1 MLKNSGSVWK
11 MREFE
16 IKPELYKKMCRLSKK
31 DKKAYEVLTK
41 KIQEIICSADIEHY
55 KNLRYDLK
63 DSKRV
68 HLGHFV
74 LVFSYDRAKNTL
86 SFEDYD
92 HHDNIY
98 LK

>member
-1 MLKNSGSVWK
+1 

-16 IKPELYKKMCRLSKK
+16 IKPELNKKLVKLSKK
-31 DKKAYEVLTK
+31 DKNSYEAVMN
-41 KIQEIICSADIEHY
+41 KIQEIVDSPNAEHY
-55 KNLRYDLK
+55 KNLRYDMK

-68 HLGHFV
+68 HIGHFV
-74 LVFSYDRAKNTL
+74 LVFSYDKSQDFI

-98 LK
+98 EN

>member
-1 MLKNSGSVWK
+1 

-16 IKPELYKKMCRLSKK
+16 IKPELDKKLVKLSKK
-31 DKKAYEVLTK
+31 DKNSYEAVMK
-41 KIQEIICSADIEHY
+41 KIQEVVNSLDIEHY
-55 KNLRYDLK
+55 KNLRYDMK

-74 LVFSYDRAKNTL
+74 LVFSYDKLNDFV

-92 HHDNIY
+92 HHDKIY
-98 LK
+98 Q

>member
-1 MLKNSGSVWK
+1 

-16 IKPELYKKMCRLSKK
+16 IKPKLGKELVKLFKK
-31 DKKAYEVLTK
+31 DKARYEAAMS
-41 KIQEIICSADIEHY
+41 KIQEIIDSGDIEHY
-55 KNLRYDLK
+55 KNLRYDMK

-68 HLGHFV
+68 QIGHFV
-74 LVFSYDRAKNTL
+74 LVFSYDKAKDFV

-98 LK
+98 QK

>member
-1 MLKNSGSVWK
+1 

-16 IKPELYKKMCRLSKK
+16 IKPGLNKKLVKLSKK
-31 DKKAYEVLTK
+31 DKNSYEAVMEKIEEVLN
-41 KIQEIICSADIEHY
+41 SASVEHY
-55 KNLRYDLK
+55 KNLRYDMK

-68 HLGHFV
+68 HIGHFV
-74 LVFSYDRAKNTL
+74 LVFSYDKAKDFV

-98 LK
+98 K

>member
-1 MLKNSGSVWK
+1 

-16 IKPELYKKMCRLSKK
+16 IKPELDKKLIKLSKK
-31 DKKAYEVLTK
+31 DKNRYEAVMK
-41 KIQEIICSADIEHY
+41 KIEEVVSSGDVEHY
-55 KNLRYDLK
+55 KNLRYDMK

-68 HLGHFV
+68 QIGHFV
-74 LVFSYDRAKNTL
+74 LVFSYDKSKDFV

-98 LK
+98 K